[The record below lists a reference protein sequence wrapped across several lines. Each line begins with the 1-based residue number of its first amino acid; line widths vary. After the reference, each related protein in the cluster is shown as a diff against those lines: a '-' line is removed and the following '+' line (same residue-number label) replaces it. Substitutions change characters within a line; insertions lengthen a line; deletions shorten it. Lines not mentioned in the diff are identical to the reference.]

1 LTTSR
6 AFEAAGIRPVP
17 GAFIAGLIIAFI
29 FMRRRSR
36 DAELPGA
43 GGQMGAAMPMGVSF
57 KTGVSQTDS
66 MSLTVDVPAAVMPH
80 IRAGDQIAAI
90 KLLRASAGVGL
101 KTAKQIVDTIRA
113 SPLARQ

>member
-1 LTTSR
+1 M
-6 AFEAAGIRPVP
+6 P
-17 GAFIAGLIIAFI
+17 GAFIAGSIIAFI

-43 GGQMGAAMPMGVSF
+43 GGQMGAAMPMDVSF
-57 KTGVSQTDS
+57 KTGVSPTDS
-66 MSLTVDVPAAVMPH
+66 MSLTVDVTAAVMPH

-90 KLLRASAGVGL
+90 KLLPASAGVHL